1 MSGRELKIKTLIISE
16 QHGKRVERDWDEI
29 PEWERKLI
37 SKNITDRFMT
47 AAGYR
52 RDEPN

>member
-1 MSGRELKIKTLIISE
+1 MSAKELKIKTVIISE
-16 QHGKRVERDWDEI
+16 QDGKRVERDWDEI

-37 SKNITDRFMT
+37 SKNLTDRFMT

-52 RDEPN
+52 RDKSN